1 MFMIVCVLDN
11 AVATAQL
18 ELDNDKHN
26 ESKKNWLTEKGC
38 VLICQ
43 LMKDDFSIMPLLSG
57 S

>member
-1 MFMIVCVLDN
+1 MFMIVRVLDN

-18 ELDNDKHN
+18 ELDTDEHN
-26 ESKKNWLTEKGC
+26 ERRKNWLTEKGC
-38 VLICQ
+38 ILIYQ

>member
-11 AVATAQL
+11 EVATAQL
-18 ELDNDKHN
+18 ELDTDKHN
-26 ESKKNWLTEKGC
+26 KSKKNWPSEKGC
-38 VLICQ
+38 VPICQ